1 MEQPLDVNITKKD
14 MLSTRMTHR
23 QTAIIKKWIQVVR
36 DPESRKAIW
45 PDYLPERVRRLLGMS
60 PEQDAVPVLEHT
72 NYTLKNREKSRY
84 HSDDNIL
91 KILAKHQPGNAVA
104 ELPTQEGQPEG
115 TKADKPTES
124 SVDKSAE
131 WEKSAWQD
139 WGNNAKRV
147 PQSWGSN
154 T

>member
-1 MEQPLDVNITKKD
+1 M
-14 MLSTRMTHR
+14 
-23 QTAIIKKWIQVVR
+23 VR
-36 DPESRKAIW
+36 DPDSRKATG
-45 PDYLPERVRRLLGMS
+45 PDYLPERVRHRLDMN

-72 NYTLKNREKSRY
+72 TYSLKNREKSRY

-91 KILAKHQPGNAVA
+91 KILANHQLGNAVS
-104 ELPTQEGQPEG
+104 ELPTQESQPEG

-131 WEKSAWQD
+131 WEKSD
-139 WGNNAKRV
+139 WPYWGKNTYWV

-154 T
+154 SWSSHSWQEKDSSDDQNKNN